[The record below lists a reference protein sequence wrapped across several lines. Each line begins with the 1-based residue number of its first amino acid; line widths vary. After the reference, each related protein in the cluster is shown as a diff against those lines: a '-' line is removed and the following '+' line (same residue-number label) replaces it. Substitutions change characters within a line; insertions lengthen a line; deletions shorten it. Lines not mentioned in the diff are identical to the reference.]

1 MPAEDGP
8 TSAELP
14 PARER
19 DPAQRVVVTGM
30 GAVTALGRGVD
41 TTFAAM
47 REGRSGIRRITRFDP
62 TKLPCE
68 IAGEVDTDDLL
79 PPHELDAL
87 GGTALRLY
95 RTALEEALHGARV
108 PEGVDPRRV
117 AVVLGGHGYTPTE
130 DEAAVLLRHTDGDGR
145 VDAAALLADERYASE
160 HPGVVA
166 PSLAHAI
173 CHHDAA
179 EGAGSVASNAEE
191 ATLHG
196 VLAGVH
202 AWLLS
207 REPALAD
214 LGTELSRRQAS
225 LTITLLNA
233 RVPGSPRPGIVCPD
247 GPGTIPGGNPDLQ
260 CPDLWSIPFTSAA
273 PADCELAIPD
283 AVRRTLALMADGG
296 AGAVPGNYDG
306 ELRDWL
312 SANGCG
318 GMLSGPTVDPAGR
331 SLGLWG

>member
-1 MPAEDGP
+1 M
-8 TSAELP
+8 
-14 PARER
+14 
-19 DPAQRVVVTGM
+19 
-30 GAVTALGRGVD
+30 AVT
-41 TTFAAM
+41 
-47 REGRSGIRRITRFDP
+47 S
-62 TKLPCE
+62 
-68 IAGEVDTDDLL
+68 
-79 PPHELDAL
+79 
-87 GGTALRLY
+87 
-95 RTALEEALHGARV
+95 V
-108 PEGVDPRRV
+108 PQV
-117 AVVLGGHGYTPTE
+117 
-130 DEAAVLLRHTDGDGR
+130 
-145 VDAAALLADERYASE
+145 AAALALLAKGPASPLMDELLGGGAPLRRIEVGPLAQPGRVLGDGAEGPRPGVRVLNERYASE

-233 RVPGSPRPGIVCPD
+233 RVPGSPRPGIVCRD